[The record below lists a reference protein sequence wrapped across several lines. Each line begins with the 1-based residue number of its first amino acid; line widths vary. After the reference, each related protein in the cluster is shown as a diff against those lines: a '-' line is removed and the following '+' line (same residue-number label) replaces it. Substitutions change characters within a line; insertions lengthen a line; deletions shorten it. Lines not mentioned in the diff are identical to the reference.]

1 MRTRNVVSGFLLA
14 LLVGCGGG
22 GSSSSFDSQSS
33 NSAPSGTVSIAGATA
48 EYETLIASNNLS
60 DPDGMGTVSYQWM
73 RDGAE
78 IGGAST
84 SSYVL
89 SYSDIGSVISV
100 IASYTDDAGSDESI
114 ESDPTAA
121 ISPVNEFMSFFSDDN
136 VYVNTSSDSGASWNG
151 VMPFS
156 VSGADAPYGYNGDAA
171 SDSKGNII
179 AVWGAEEI
187 PGFGS
192 EIDLAYR
199 VSSDNGATWSALAT
213 LNSEAATDSGDD
225 EYPKVLTTGNGRWI
239 VVWQADV
246 GGSDNIFYSM
256 SDDKGA
262 TWTPQASL
270 YSTTDTVTNSQ
281 PCIAND
287 GGNNWVVAWS
297 SVYDTGSIGAD
308 ADILY
313 TYSSDNGD
321 TWSSRSPLD
330 SRASS
335 DSAFESTCTL
345 AMDATG
351 KAIAAWLSPN
361 DLGGTIGTDQDIFV
375 STSSDFG
382 QTWSTSAVANDDAAT
397 DGRFDREPAL
407 AMDDS
412 GNALLLWSGQRT
424 GIDYDLFVASTSDH
438 GATWNSVGTVNS
450 EAFTDPTDDRAPSL
464 KTDNEGNWLVVWR
477 DLAQSNSTIS
487 SSVSTDYG
495 QNWSDKVNVDE
506 GAMGGT
512 AFYNFLTVY

>member
-1 MRTRNVVSGFLLA
+1 MRTRIVVSGFLLA
-14 LLVGCGGG
+14 LLVGCGGD
-22 GSSSSFDSQSS
+22 GSSSSDSQSS

-60 DPDGMGTVSYQWM
+60 DPDGMGNVSYQWM
-73 RDGAE
+73 KDGAE
-78 IGGAST
+78 IAGAST

-89 SYSDIGSVISV
+89 SYSDIGSVITV
-100 IASYTDDAGSDESI
+100 IASYTDDAGNDESI

-136 VYVNTSSDSGASWNG
+136 VYVNTSRDSGASWDG

-156 VSGADAPYGYNGDAA
+156 VSGADAPYGYDGAA
-171 SDSKGNII
+171 TSDGKGNII

-187 PGFGS
+187 SGFGT
-192 EIDLAYR
+192 EIDLAYK

-225 EYPKVLTTGNGRWI
+225 EYPKILTTGNGRWI
-239 VVWQADV
+239 VVWLADV
-246 GGSDNIFYSM
+246 GGSDNILYSI

-262 TWTPQASL
+262 TWTPQASI
-270 YSTTDTVTNSQ
+270 YSTTDTVFNGQ
-281 PCIAND
+281 PCMAND

-297 SVYDTGSIGAD
+297 STYDTGSIGTD
-308 ADILY
+308 TDILY
-313 TYSSDNGD
+313 TYSRDNGD
-321 TWSSRSPLD
+321 TWSIRAALD

-335 DSAFESTCTL
+335 DSAAETTCTL
-345 AMDATG
+345 VMDATG
-351 KAIAAWLSPN
+351 NAIAAWLSTN
-361 DLGGTIGTDQDIFV
+361 DLGGTIATDLDVFV

-397 DGRFDREPAL
+397 DGRFDREPIL

-412 GNALLLWSGQRT
+412 GNALLVWSGLRS
-424 GIDYDLFVASTSDH
+424 GSAYDLFVTSTSDY
-438 GATWNSVGTVNS
+438 GATWSSVGTVNNA
-450 EAFTDPTDDRAPSL
+450 AFTDPTDDRAPTIA
-464 KTDNEGNWLVVWR
+464 TDKEGNWLVVWR
-477 DLAQSNSTIS
+477 DLSQSNSTIS

-495 QNWSDKVNVDE
+495 QSWSDKVNVDE
-506 GAMGGT
+506 GAMGES